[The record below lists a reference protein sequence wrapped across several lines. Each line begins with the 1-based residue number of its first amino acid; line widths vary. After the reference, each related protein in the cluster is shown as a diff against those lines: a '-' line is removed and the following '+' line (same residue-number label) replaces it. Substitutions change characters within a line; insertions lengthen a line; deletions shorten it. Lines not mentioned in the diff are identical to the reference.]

1 VAGLVNCGIGWWLGA
16 KMPAVT
22 PLLVAGLVGLFG
34 YGVSLVLFILAL
46 RHIGTARTGA
56 YFSTAPFLGAIVSVV
71 FLAEPITGW
80 ILVAGLLMG
89 IGVWLHLSE
98 RHEHV
103 HAHEEVTH
111 EHLHVHNEHHRHEH
125 ESETPIIEPH
135 SHIHTHTKLT
145 HSHPHYPDI
154 HHRHEH
160 QTKKS

>member
-1 VAGLVNCGIGWWLGA
+1 
-16 KMPAVT
+16 MPAVT

-154 HHRHEH
+154 HHRH
-160 QTKKS
+160 